1 MMDKPG
7 RDRRKKRLSDRRRDT
22 DKWVRKQVRKDY
34 GPKVEKPNA
43 TNDNSSRN
51 ND

>member
-7 RDRRKKRLSDRRRDT
+7 RDSRKKRLSNRRRDN

-43 TNDNSSRN
+43 TNDDSPRN
-51 ND
+51 DN

>member
-43 TNDNSSRN
+43 TNDDRSGNHL
-51 ND
+51 

>member
-22 DKWVRKQVRKDY
+22 DKWGRKQVRKDY

-43 TNDNSSRN
+43 TNDDRSGN
-51 ND
+51 NL